1 MKPNSLHSSITNLLI
16 VVMIFTGCAGGSGGG
31 GGRQTTPTGTVS
43 VALPFLPIEIAYD
56 FLNDK
61 IRVSISNKI
70 QTPLG
75 TFGFSAG
82 VVLEERRYEAAER
95 KYKNTRKL
103 IIEAGDKLRV
113 YKLEDGKQYE
123 ITIPTDVDGNTKVK
137 TYGADGD
144 ITVSVPHPSPET
156 IAELRE
162 EIRRLKVQLSERPQP
177 TPQTQVQGSDGPSQ
191 DDPAPAEE
199 PPASTTYPTPET
211 YSQPPAA
218 APGRIAGGIYEGSA
232 GVADIRLSESGGF
245 SFVLS
250 TPRCSREAIGRAR
263 WSSAG
268 LAYSISPIREDAARL
283 GATEPVESK
292 CSLSFTFS
300 GKELTVEKAGET
312 CYCNYSGLYSI
323 R

>member
-1 MKPNSLHSSITNLLI
+1 MKPNRLHSSITNLLI
-16 VVMIFTGCAGGSGGG
+16 AVMIFTGCAGGGGG

-43 VALPFLPIEIAYD
+43 FGLPFLPIEIAYD

-82 VVLEERRYEAAER
+82 VVLEERRYEVAEK
-95 KYKNTRKL
+95 KYKHTRKL
-103 IIEAGDKLRV
+103 RIEAGDKLHV
-113 YKLEDGKQYE
+113 YKLEDDRQYN
-123 ITIPTDVDGNTKVK
+123 IRIPTDVDGNTTIK

-144 ITVSVPHPSPET
+144 ITVSIPHPSPET

-162 EIRRLKVQLSERPQP
+162 EIRRLRIQLGERAQP
-177 TPQTQVQGSDGPSQ
+177 TPQPQVQGSDGPSQ
-191 DDPAPAEE
+191 DDPEPAGETTSPTTYPSPEGLSE
-199 PPASTTYPTPET
+199 PPAS
-211 YSQPPAA
+211 
-218 APGRIAGGIYEGSA
+218 APGRIASGIYEGSA

-250 TPRCSREAIGRAR
+250 TPRCSREAIGRAS

-283 GATEPVESK
+283 GSTEPIESE
-292 CSLSFTFS
+292 CHLSFTFS
-300 GKELTVEKAGET
+300 GNVLTVEKVEET
-312 CYCNYSGLYSI
+312 CHCNYSGLYSI

>member
-1 MKPNSLHSSITNLLI
+1 MKPNRLHSSITNLLI
-16 VVMIFTGCAGGSGGG
+16 AVMIFTGCAGGSG

-56 FLNDK
+56 LLNNK

-82 VVLEERRYEAAER
+82 VVLEERKYEAAVNK
-95 KYKNTRKL
+95 KYKSTRKL
-103 IIEAGDKLRV
+103 KIEFGDKLHV
-113 YKLEDGKQYE
+113 YKLEDGRQYN
-123 ITIPTDVDGNTKVK
+123 IRIPTDVDNNATIK
-137 TYGADGD
+137 TDGADGD
-144 ITVSVPHPSPET
+144 ITVSVPRPSPES

-162 EIRRLKVQLSERPQP
+162 EIRRLRIRLSERAQP
-177 TPQTQVQGSDGPSQ
+177 TPQTQTQGSDGPSQ
-191 DDPAPAEE
+191 DDPEPAGDATSTTTYPSPETLSE
-199 PPASTTYPTPET
+199 PPA
-211 YSQPPAA
+211 AV
-218 APGRIAGGIYEGSA
+218 PGRIASGIYEGSA

-250 TPRCSREAIGRAR
+250 TPHCSREAIGRAN
-263 WSSAG
+263 WSSSG
-268 LAYSISPIREDAARL
+268 LAYSVTPIREDAARL
-283 GATEPVESK
+283 GSTEPIQSD

-300 GKELTVEKAGET
+300 GNVLTVGKVGEA
-312 CYCNYSGLYSI
+312 CHCNYSGLYSL